1 MKTKGTQG
9 QFTIDRRTIAL
20 DTDELP
26 FQPRQHYS
34 KEEEKVAKEKMNSEM
49 KIWKINC

>member
-20 DTDELP
+20 NTDECFLN
-26 FQPRQHYS
+26 Q
-34 KEEEKVAKEKMNSEM
+34 EEEKVAKENMNSGMKLWKMN
-49 KIWKINC
+49 C